1 MAALCVLVHCSCMQA
16 QGSRDVTQLLVNWSQ
31 GDKEALNELMPLV
44 YEELRRL
51 AKSYLRRER
60 SDHTLQGTAVVH
72 EAFLRL
78 IDQNRV
84 QWQSRAH
91 FFGVAA
97 QMIRHILVDHAR
109 AALAGKRGGG
119 AAKLSLDE
127 AIAVSGP
134 KDVDLIR
141 LDDALKDLARLDQQ
155 QGKIVELR
163 YFGGLTIE
171 ETAEVLG
178 ISPATV
184 KRDWVI
190 AKAWLHRNLTASPA
204 GVEPR
209 G

>member
-1 MAALCVLVHCSCMQA
+1 
-16 QGSRDVTQLLVNWSQ
+16 
-31 GDKEALNELMPLV
+31 
-44 YEELRRL
+44 
-51 AKSYLRRER
+51 
-60 SDHTLQGTAVVH
+60 
-72 EAFLRL
+72 
-78 IDQNRV
+78 
-84 QWQSRAH
+84 
-91 FFGVAA
+91 
-97 QMIRHILVDHAR
+97 
-109 AALAGKRGGG
+109 
-119 AAKLSLDE
+119 
-127 AIAVSGP
+127 
-134 KDVDLIR
+134 VDLIR
-141 LDDALKDLARLDQQ
+141 LDDGLKDLARLDQQ